1 MLNEIIKNKFDEKSF
16 KEYISSLGLELSDD
30 SIFTQIDDTL
40 QFKKIVRKHK
50 LKGKRI
56 IEVIILKSSLPIDK
70 AKVKFNKILEK
81 ITKNNFINLA
91 LMATYYEKDPSVW
104 KLSLVAIDN
113 ENILTNSKR
122 YTFELGENIPTKT
135 ASLQLSKLNKNST
148 LEDYLEAFSV
158 EPVSNTFFNDYEKL
172 FKTLTNYL
180 KNEYDYLFTKDEDIR
195 SFAKNILG
203 RIVFLYFLQK
213 KGWLGVKENWGD
225 GDKNFFN
232 NIFEKN
238 QNKNF
243 YEEIL
248 KPIFFEALNTKREND
263 YFKLLNCKIPF
274 FKWGII

>member
-16 KEYISSLGLELSDD
+16 KEYISSLGLKLSDD

-40 QFKKIVRKHK
+40 QYKKIVVDEF
-50 LKGKRI
+50 LSDDSE

-135 ASLQLSKLNKNST
+135 ASLQLSQLNENST

-158 EPVSNTFFNDYEKL
+158 EKL
-172 FKTLTNYL
+172 VPEFYKQ
-180 KNEYDYLFTKDEDIR
+180 LFEI
-195 SFAKNILG
+195 FLLG
-203 RIVFLYFLQK
+203 
-213 KGWLGVKENWGD
+213 
-225 GDKNFFN
+225 
-232 NIFEKN
+232 
-238 QNKNF
+238 
-243 YEEIL
+243 
-248 KPIFFEALNTKREND
+248 
-263 YFKLLNCKIPF
+263 
-274 FKWGII
+274 